1 MPLTF
6 AYGSNMDAEA
16 MARRCPGAKFLGR
29 ARLPRH
35 RVALM
40 SDGFATLVRDP
51 AAAAHGVLWQMNF
64 GNLAAL
70 DRYEGIAEGAYV
82 KVSQPVL
89 REGASP
95 VRALVYI
102 GRPGILDPAP
112 EDYVSKIVAAAR
124 AAGLPPEHIDF
135 LRRLGGE
142 AVEPARFRAIKNLKS
157 LT

>member
-6 AYGSNMDAEA
+6 AYGSNMDVQA

-40 SDGFATLVRDP
+40 PDGFATVVRDP
-51 AAAAHGVLWQMNF
+51 AATAHGVLWEMSF

-102 GRPGILDPAP
+102 GRPGVLSRAP
-112 EDYVSKIVAAAR
+112 EDYMTKVVAAAR

-135 LRRLGGE
+135 LRGL
-142 AVEPARFRAIKNLKS
+142 RAKNLKS
-157 LT
+157 LS